1 VRIIAAIAALLYS
14 ASVTP
19 SEVKLQWW
27 QPYEF
32 GRCTKT
38 DIKELGG
45 CGRLEVKRK
54 PKWQ

>member
-1 VRIIAAIAALLYS
+1 MKYIATLFALLYS

-19 SEVKLQWW
+19 SEVSLKWW

-32 GRCTKT
+32 GRCTQT
-38 DIKELGG
+38 DIKELGS
-45 CGRLEVKRK
+45 CGKLDVKRK

>member
-1 VRIIAAIAALLYS
+1 MRYLAAILALLYS

-19 SEVKLQWW
+19 EQVKLEWW
-27 QPYEF
+27 QAYEF

-38 DIKELGG
+38 DIKELGS
-45 CGRLEVKRK
+45 CGKLEVKRK

>member
-1 VRIIAAIAALLYS
+1 MRTIATILALLYS
-14 ASVTP
+14 TNVTP
-19 SEVKLQWW
+19 LEVKLQWW
-27 QPYEF
+27 QPYEL

-45 CGRLEVKRK
+45 CGKLDVKRK